1 VEKAKRPVRN
11 MDSFMKKALI
21 EAKKAGENG
30 EVPVGAVIVKDGEI
44 IATGR
49 NRRESAKNA
58 LGHAEIEA
66 ISNACSALGT
76 WRLDGCSLY
85 VTLEPCPMCA
95 GAIINA
101 RISEVI
107 YSASDLKGGACDSVT
122 NLFSLPFNHK
132 PVVWAGIG
140 EKECGEALSGF
151 FKDLR
156 NNKETER
163 NGNTDE

>member
-1 VEKAKRPVRN
+1 

-21 EAKKAGENG
+21 EAKKAGESG

-44 IATGR
+44 IAVGR

-107 YSASDLKGGACDSVT
+107 YAASDLKGGACDSVI
-122 NLFSLPFNHK
+122 NLFSMPFNHK

-140 EKECGEALSGF
+140 EKECSEALSVF

-156 NNKETER
+156 NNKETKR
-163 NGNTDE
+163 NNTDE

>member
-1 VEKAKRPVRN
+1 

-66 ISNACSALGT
+66 ISNACSA
-76 WRLDGCSLY
+76 
-85 VTLEPCPMCA
+85 
-95 GAIINA
+95 
-101 RISEVI
+101 
-107 YSASDLKGGACDSVT
+107 
-122 NLFSLPFNHK
+122 
-132 PVVWAGIG
+132 
-140 EKECGEALSGF
+140 
-151 FKDLR
+151 
-156 NNKETER
+156 
-163 NGNTDE
+163 